1 MNIEKLKRLEAERAH
16 LEKRVGELVE
26 FASSPEF
33 REAPLPI
40 RHLIYE
46 QTALLYA
53 AANKITNRISKAL

>member
-16 LEKRVGELVE
+16 LEKRVGELIE
-26 FASSPEF
+26 FASSQEF
-33 REAPLPI
+33 REAPLSI

-53 AANKITNRISKAL
+53 AANKISKSL